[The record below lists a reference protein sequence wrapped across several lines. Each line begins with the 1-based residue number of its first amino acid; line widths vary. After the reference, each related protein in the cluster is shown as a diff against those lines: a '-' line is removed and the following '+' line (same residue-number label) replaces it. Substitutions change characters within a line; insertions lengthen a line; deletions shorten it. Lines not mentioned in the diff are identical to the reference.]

1 MSLFSAASKHKQRTI
16 ECLIGATTI
25 IQGDIHFQ
33 GGLRIDGVVKGN
45 VIAEPGAPSM
55 LVLTEHARIEGEV
68 HAAHLIVNGTLVGPV
83 QAYELLEL
91 QPKARVEGDVIYK
104 ALEMHHG
111 AVVSGRLVYSDGDAE
126 RPSLKLLPGTA
137 AAPAAEVANGA

>member
-1 MSLFSAASKHKQRTI
+1 MSMFSGAGKHKQRTI
-16 ECLIGATTI
+16 DCLIGSSTM

-33 GGLRIDGVVKGN
+33 GGLRIDGIVKGN

-55 LVLTEHARIEGEV
+55 LVLSEHARIEGEV
-68 HAAHLIVNGTLVGPV
+68 HAAHLVVNGALVGPV

-91 QPKARVEGDVIYK
+91 QPKARVEGDVRYK

-111 AVVSGRLVYSDGDAE
+111 AVVSGRLVYQEEGAD
-126 RPSLKLLPGTA
+126 RPSLKLLA
-137 AAPAAEVANGA
+137 ASSSGPADIVNGV